1 MTRRYGY
8 FTKVLLFIRLL
19 IGRELDYLQ
28 KSYTMQLYGRRLLL
42 LTNNIVRR
50 LPCLWTTTVLRHVLI
65 VALGVHVRNDR
76 PYTHATLHRFNMCE
90 KY

>member
-1 MTRRYGY
+1 MDILRRYEGIT
-8 FTKVLLFIRLL
+8 FHSSSDWSRARSFAKVIHNATVRSSFV
-19 IGRELDYLQ
+19 
-28 KSYTMQLYGRRLLL
+28 TLL
-42 LTNNIVRR
+42 LTNNTVRR

-76 PYTHATLHRFNMCE
+76 PYTHATLHGFNMCE

>member
-1 MTRRYGY
+1 M
-8 FTKVLLFIRLL
+8 KVLLFIRLL
-19 IGRELDYLQ
+19 IGRELDHLQ

-42 LTNNIVRR
+42 LTNNTVRR

-76 PYTHATLHRFNMCE
+76 PYTHATRHGFNMCE